1 MSMYH
6 FLKNQEYPVFAKAG
20 SIIPMGIN
28 TNINDTT
35 PPKNME
41 IHFFPGISNEYLLY
55 EDDGQSDLYLKGFYL
70 LSKIEYTYLP
80 NNYTVIIRAL
90 EGKSG
95 IVPEYR
101 NYKFVFRNTK
111 RASEVITHQN
121 REEIACKSYTK
132 GNDFIVE
139 VNGAK
144 SIGQLTVTCRG
155 KDIEIDAVH
164 LINKD
169 IEGIVD
175 DLPIET
181 LMKEKIDAI
190 LFDNDL
196 PIKKKRIAIRKLGG
210 KGLERKFVK
219 LFLNL
224 LEYISSI

>member
-1 MSMYH
+1 MIQLHQKY
-6 FLKNQEYPVFAKAG
+6 G
-20 SIIPMGIN
+20 N
-28 TNINDTT
+28 T
-35 PPKNME
+35 
-41 IHFFPGISNEYLLY
+41 FFPGISNEYLLY

-181 LMKEKIDAI
+181 LMKEK
-190 LFDNDL
+190 
-196 PIKKKRIAIRKLGG
+196 
-210 KGLERKFVK
+210 
-219 LFLNL
+219 
-224 LEYISSI
+224 